1 MKIKV
6 IALATFVS
14 AVFAGSAMAY
24 DGTITFTGKV
34 VAQTCTVNTNDINL
48 EVTLPTVA
56 TSSLKDN
63 GATSGMTPFAIRL
76 TNCATSML
84 GSSMLGSENVKAYFE
99 PSTNIDLVTHNLK
112 NTALSNKAD
121 NVQIQLLNSNGTS
134 TILLGEADNGQD
146 VQSEAIGSDG
156 SATLRYIAQYYATG
170 KSTAGDVKATV
181 HYTIAYE

>member
-34 VAQTCTVNTNDINL
+34 VAQTCAVNTDDKNL

-56 TSSLKDN
+56 TSSLTNN

-76 TNCATSML
+76 TGCATRE
-84 GSSMLGSENVKAYFE
+84 GA
-99 PSTNIDLVTHNLK
+99 
-112 NTALSNKAD
+112 NKFL
-121 NVQIQLLNSNGTS
+121 I
-134 TILLGEADNGQD
+134 
-146 VQSEAIGSDG
+146 
-156 SATLRYIAQYYATG
+156 
-170 KSTAGDVKATV
+170 
-181 HYTIAYE
+181 